1 MINYNNHRGKMDNLS
16 KNISKDELIQKD
28 SQRLADKEYKNNNL
42 NYEN

>member
-1 MINYNNHRGKMDNLS
+1 MDNLS